1 MVNSR
6 PRFSTK
12 ERDKLT
18 RPKLCAFSCLSRVPH
33 QDLQC
38 NGRSTQSRENATIS
52 RWIGGCGSGVV
63 RRTREST
70 ARRST
75 VVAEQVTF
83 NFLNRCPFSIWPAMA
98 PNTGQ
103 PVIAEGGFYLQWASR
118 KLVSVPPGW
127 KGRIWARTGCSFASN
142 RPPTCE
148 TGDCGQLRCRGLI
161 GTPPATLVQVWLHAD
176 EAKPSFYNIS
186 LVDGFNL
193 PISVQT
199 RPTQPECEIPGCSKP
214 LNGLC
219 PEELQVMNG
228 KGKVVACKSACL
240 AFNTDEYCCRNEYAT
255 PDKCKP
261 SVYSRL
267 FKDACPGYYS
277 HPYDSPRPQVSC
289 ASKEFEIIFCPNF
302 WGVEQGKKS
311 K

>member
-1 MVNSR
+1 MKSSDLISS
-6 PRFSTK
+6 FS
-12 ERDKLT
+12 LI
-18 RPKLCAFSCLSRVPH
+18 LIGLLLSP
-33 QDLQC
+33 
-38 NGRSTQSRENATIS
+38 G
-52 RWIGGCGSGVV
+52 
-63 RRTREST
+63 
-70 ARRST
+70 ST

-83 NFLNRCPFSIWPAMA
+83 NFLNRCPFSMWPAMA

-118 KLVSVPPGW
+118 KLVSVPLGW

-148 TGDCGQLRCRGLI
+148 TGDCGQLGCRGLI
-161 GTPPATLVQVWLHAD
+161 GTPPATLLQVWLHAD
-176 EAKPSFYNIS
+176 EAKPSFYDIS

-214 LNGLC
+214 LNSLC
-219 PEELQVMNG
+219 PKELQVVNG

-240 AFNTDEYCCRNEYAT
+240 AFDTDEYCCRNEYAT

-261 SVYSRL
+261 NVYSRL

-277 HPYDSPRPQVSC
+277 DPYDSPRPLVSC

-302 WGVEQGKKS
+302 WGVEQVPGWNYTDY
-311 K
+311 

>member
-1 MVNSR
+1 MKSSDLVSY
-6 PRFSTK
+6 FSLI
-12 ERDKLT
+12 LT
-18 RPKLCAFSCLSRVPH
+18 GLLLSPGNDSFDYPYILEQDTHLQFSQQMP
-33 QDLQC
+33 
-38 NGRSTQSRENATIS
+38 I
-52 RWIGGCGSGVV
+52 
-63 RRTREST
+63 
-70 ARRST
+70 
-75 VVAEQVTF
+75 
-83 NFLNRCPFSIWPAMA
+83 FLWPAMA

-103 PVIAEGGFYLQWASR
+103 PVIAEGGFYLH
-118 KLVSVPPGW
+118 
-127 KGRIWARTGCSFASN
+127 FASN

-148 TGDCGQLRCRGLI
+148 TGDCGQLGCHGLI
-161 GTPPATLVQVWLHAD
+161 GTPPATLLQVWLHAD
-176 EAKPSFYNIS
+176 EAKPSFYDIS

-214 LNGLC
+214 LNSLC
-219 PEELQVMNG
+219 PKELQVVNG

-261 SVYSRL
+261 NVYSRL

-277 HPYDSPRPQVSC
+277 HPYDSPRPLVSC

-302 WGVEQGKKS
+302 WGVEQVPGWNYTDY
-311 K
+311 